1 MALAMKMHLRCF
13 EVLRTKELVIK
24 PATSISD
31 IHGFLSSIK
40 RRNVKMLY
48 LDPELIGT
56 HDFRTIYPSD
66 QADIVICKT
75 IEELKKLKSLKKSCG
90 FAKKVSSNDDLEE
103 IVTASTI
110 GPDLVIIETTDWKI
124 IPLENIIA
132 RLHKSGTKIY
142 ATANTV
148 DEVRTIFAILELGT
162 DGVIF
167 TTDDE
172 NQVSELESF
181 LENISLP
188 LQAARIVEIK
198 DVGAGERVC
207 IDTASML
214 KMGECLLVGSKANFF
229 FLIHNESVGSSFTS
243 PRPFRVNAGAVYCY
257 TLLPDGKTKYLSEV
271 ESGAEVL
278 IVNKE
283 GSSRH
288 VIVGRSKIE
297 TRPLRLI
304 KAEMNGERGSI
315 ILQNAETIRVVTREG
330 KLVSVTDLE
339 VGNEILVHISG
350 HSGRH
355 FGMEVDEYILEK

>member
-1 MALAMKMHLRCF
+1 MHKS
-13 EVLRTKELVIK
+13 KELVVK
-24 PATSISD
+24 PTKSISD
-31 IHGFLSSIK
+31 INGFLSNM
-40 RRNVKMLY
+40 RRSNVKLLY
-48 LDPELIGT
+48 LDPRLVVGT
-56 HDFRTIYPSD
+56 DFKTIYPSD
-66 QADIVICKT
+66 QADIVICET
-75 IEELKKLKSLKKSCG
+75 IEELRRIKLLNKSCG
-90 FAKKVSSNDDLEE
+90 FAKKVYSNDDLDE
-103 IVTASTI
+103 IVTASDI
-110 GPDLVIIETTDWKI
+110 GPDLVIIEATDWKI

-142 ATANTV
+142 TTANSV
-148 DEVRTIFAILELGT
+148 DEVRTMFSVLELGT

-167 TTDDE
+167 TTNDE
-172 NQVSELESF
+172 NQVSKLGSF
-181 LENISLP
+181 LENVNFP

-198 DVGAGERVC
+198 DVGPGERVC

-214 KMGECLLVGSKANFF
+214 KTGEGLLVGSKANFL

-283 GSSRH
+283 GVSRQ
-288 VIVGRSKIE
+288 VVVGRSKIE

-304 KAEMNGERGSI
+304 KAETNGEHGSI
-315 ILQNAETIRVVTREG
+315 ILQNAETIRVVTKEG
-330 KLVSVTDLE
+330 SLVSVTDLK
-339 VGNEILVHISG
+339 VGNEILAHMLRQA
-350 HSGRH
+350 GRH